1 MRVGSSVILPVPPA
15 EAWRLLTRWEEQAR
29 WMRDADRV
37 EVRSD
42 HREGE
47 GVIIAVKTRV
57 LNVPLFTERLEVT
70 VWDPPRRLVL
80 VHRSFVHGLGV
91 WAFEPAEGGTR
102 FSWIEDLSLGVPLL
116 GELALRVYR
125 PFMRRLMRGAL
136 ADLRTYVLAT

>member
-1 MRVGSSVILPVPPA
+1 VRVGSSVILPVPPA

-29 WMRDADRV
+29 WMHDADRV

-42 HREGE
+42 RREGE
-47 GVIIAVKTRV
+47 GVVIAVKTRV

-80 VHRSFVHGLGV
+80 AHRSFVHGLGV
-91 WAFEPAEGGTR
+91 WALEPDESGTR
-102 FSWIEDLSLGVPLL
+102 FTWIEDLSLGVPVL
-116 GELALRVYR
+116 GELALRIYR